1 MRKLLILV
9 TLLFAVQQ
17 VRAVEIFN
25 QPFVYFLKARAIPNN
40 AQCLDTAYWWLK
52 PTVSVPVLQLRRS
65 NSANTK
71 LDVSTMASAGGGL
84 TYQRTVVQDGK
95 NYSTISL
102 SIIELLAA
110 NPGATGI
117 NPDFAAGILCGMF
130 NNLLQGGIGYDFGN
144 VPSGHRWFLML
155 SFGVNL
161 TNN

>member
-1 MRKLLILV
+1 MKTIIAILICACLASA
-9 TLLFAVQQ
+9 TENFK
-17 VRAVEIFN
+17 
-25 QPFVYFLKARAIPNN
+25 QPFVYFLKARSIPAN

-52 PTVSVPVLQLRRS
+52 PTVSVPVLQLRQS
-65 NSANTK
+65 DKPNTI

-95 NYSTISL
+95 NYSTFSL

-110 NPGATGI
+110 NSGTGV
-117 NPDFAAGILCGMF
+117 NPDFAAGFVVGLF
-130 NNLLQGGIGYDFGN
+130 NNLLQAGIGYDCGN
-144 VPSGHRWFLML
+144 VPSNHRVFLMM